1 MRDDPSD
8 SRKTNKQPKEEEE
21 EKKSV
26 SFPSRALVADIRNR

>member
-8 SRKTNKQPKEEEE
+8 SRKTNKQPKEE